1 MGCIDIHSCDRST
14 YCLALAL
21 YKIQFEE
28 IWYPETKLEVRKY
41 FLYKI
46 YEIKKNS
53 LNKYIA
59 SQRRFLLGIIS
70 KTVKEIN
77 YFVTLLFIGKVG

>member
-1 MGCIDIHSCDRST
+1 MGCLGIHGCDCST
-14 YCLALAL
+14 YCFALDL

-28 IWYPETKLEVRKY
+28 IWYPEIKLEVPKY

-53 LNKYIA
+53 LNKHIA
-59 SQRRFLLGIIS
+59 SQRRFLLGIIFIS
-70 KTVKEIN
+70 VKEIN
-77 YFVTLLFIGKVG
+77 YFATLLFIGKVG